1 MTKGIEMSS
10 TGQKIKSLR
19 KARQMTLRALGLELE
34 KLGGAAKFSAIAKW
48 EKDAALPSKENVKA
62 LCKFF
67 NVDPAWLMFDEM
79 SAGDQLLEVIE
90 DVRLLSPQ
98 NLRLLAKIVE
108 AMKEVDRK
116 SPEENDSDEPKD

>member
-1 MTKGIEMSS
+1 
-10 TGQKIKSLR
+10 
-19 KARQMTLRALGLELE
+19 
-34 KLGGAAKFSAIAKW
+34 
-48 EKDAALPSKENVKA
+48 
-62 LCKFF
+62 
-67 NVDPAWLMFDEM
+67 MFDEM
-79 SAGDQLLEVIE
+79 SAGDQLLGVIE